1 MADRRRSIKK
11 IIATYQK
18 INGTHREV
26 IIDVPE
32 VKSLYPTERQ
42 FKLCEDYV
50 KLVQKDDEHSHQVL
64 VKELDLTE
72 GFCKSSYHE
81 FLSEEENP

>member
-32 VKSLYPTERQ
+32 VKSLYAMERQ

-50 KLVQKDDEHSHQVL
+50 K
-64 VKELDLTE
+64 
-72 GFCKSSYHE
+72 
-81 FLSEEENP
+81 

>member
-1 MADRRRSIKK
+1 MK

-18 INGTHREV
+18 INGTQREV

-42 FKLCEDYV
+42 FTLCEDYV
-50 KLVQKDDEHSHQVL
+50 KLEQKDDEQL
-64 VKELDLTE
+64 VRWKLVDNNLR
-72 GFCKSSYHE
+72 GI
-81 FLSEEENP
+81 

>member
-1 MADRRRSIKK
+1 MVDRRRSIMK

-18 INGTHREV
+18 INGTQREV

-42 FKLCEDYV
+42 FTLCEDYV
-50 KLVQKDDEHSHQVL
+50 KLEQKDDEQL
-64 VKELDLTE
+64 VRWKLVDNNLR
-72 GFCKSSYHE
+72 GI
-81 FLSEEENP
+81 

>member
-1 MADRRRSIKK
+1 MK

-18 INGTHREV
+18 INGTQREV

-42 FKLCEDYV
+42 FTLCEDYV
-50 KLVQKDDEHSHQVL
+50 KLEQKDDEQL
-64 VKELDLTE
+64 VRWKLVDNNLR
-72 GFCKSSYHE
+72 G
-81 FLSEEENP
+81 L